1 MAILDKMILSRRQA
15 LGFGAAAAASLGLAA
30 CGSSEAPAPDAGSA
44 ASGSAAEEAA
54 VQIDATAFDALVAGG
69 ATASDDVIGAS
80 EWAQKVKDAGKLRV
94 GCVSTSELFSQLNE
108 VDGHYR
114 GFDAGLWQ
122 LLTRYITGDDQ
133 AFEPTT
139 VTSSTRESVLEND
152 DVDTVFAT
160 YSINDERKE
169 VISFAGPYYISQY
182 GVMVKADSGI
192 STLDDLKGK
201 KVAAQ
206 SGSNGPELVEE
217 FLPDADLQEM
227 NTDEEI
233 VTALDQGRVD
243 AYAVNTDIIL
253 GSVLKN
259 PGKYVMLDETFGPE
273 DPYGIGLPK
282 DSDGVQFV
290 NDWLKS
296 IEDDGTWAELW
307 KITLGEDTVPAE
319 PPAIEA

>member
-1 MAILDKMILSRRQA
+1 MLSRRQA
-15 LGFGAAAAASLGLAA
+15 LGLGTAAAATLGLAA
-30 CGSSEAPAPDAGSA
+30 CGGSSTPSADSGSAAGSA
-44 ASGSAAEEAA
+44 AESA
-54 VQIDATAFDALVAGG
+54 VSIDTAAFDALVAGG
-69 ATASDDVIGAS
+69 PTAADDVIGAS

-108 VDGHYR
+108 VDGRYR

-122 LLTRYITGDDQ
+122 LLARYITGDDQ

-152 DVDTVFAT
+152 DVDAVFAT

-192 STLDDLKGK
+192 KTLEDLKGK

-206 SGSNGPELVEE
+206 SGSNGPELVEQY
-217 FLPDADLQEM
+217 LPDAELQEM

-233 VTALDQGRVD
+233 VTALDQGRID

-253 GSVLKN
+253 GTTLKS

-290 NDWLKS
+290 NDWLKG

-307 KITLGEDTVPAE
+307 KITLGEDNIPDE

>member
-1 MAILDKMILSRRQA
+1 MAILEKMMLSRRQA
-15 LGFGAAAAASLGLAA
+15 LGLGTAAAATLGLAA
-30 CGSSEAPAPDAGSA
+30 CGGSSTPSADSGSAAGSA
-44 ASGSAAEEAA
+44 AESA
-54 VQIDATAFDALVAGG
+54 VSIDTAAFDALVAGG
-69 ATASDDVIGAS
+69 PTAADDVIGAS

-108 VDGHYR
+108 VDGRYR

-122 LLTRYITGDDQ
+122 LLARYITGDDQ

-152 DVDTVFAT
+152 DVDAVFAT

-192 STLDDLKGK
+192 KTLEDLKGK

-206 SGSNGPELVEE
+206 SGSNGPELVEQY
-217 FLPDADLQEM
+217 LPDAELQEM

-233 VTALDQGRVD
+233 VTALDQGRID

-253 GSVLKN
+253 GTTLKS

-290 NDWLKS
+290 NDWLKG

-307 KITLGEDTVPAE
+307 KITLGEDNIPDE